1 MKVEIDINS
10 DSADLLFVENLKQTI
25 ADLEAD
31 LKQRKKGGG
40 ISIFSTDR
48 EHDIIEIERHL
59 DAFRL
64 ALRYYGG
71 PEYE

>member
-10 DSADLLFVENLKQTI
+10 EFADLLFVENLKQTI
-25 ADLEAD
+25 ADLEAN
-31 LKQRKKGGG
+31 LKGEG

-71 PEYE
+71 PDYE

>member
-10 DSADLLFVENLKQTI
+10 DFADLLIVENLKQTI

-31 LKQRKKGGG
+31 LKHRREGGG
-40 ISIFSTDR
+40 ISIFSTNQK
-48 EHDIIEIERHL
+48 HDIIEIERHL
-59 DAFRL
+59 YAFRL